1 MEWGVDRTNYTSVL
15 GKSLKLF
22 LPFLQG
28 AITMH
33 DLFLIYLW
41 SLLLSLCLIR
51 SILVTG
57 LYLMVL
63 KNVKLIS
70 KLRVFLMAVVVAVI
84 RNTVPRFLPSSLS
97 YFI

>member
-70 KLRVFLMAVVVAVI
+70 KLRVFLMVAVVAVI

>member
-1 MEWGVDRTNYTSVL
+1 MDRTNYTSVL

-22 LPFLQG
+22 LHFLQG

-57 LYLMVL
+57 LYFMVL

-70 KLRVFLMAVVVAVI
+70 KSEGFFDGCCYCCHLEHCSQVS
-84 RNTVPRFLPSSLS
+84 T
-97 YFI
+97 